1 MKTPSSPRRPP
12 RGIPLQYSG
21 GNISQSRAFGSRGLL
36 ANKSGRGYDR
46 VKRPIQHH
54 AFLTDAADV
63 KQIEQG
69 LLQLMEDFQ
78 TGNLRA
84 FG

>member
-1 MKTPSSPRRPP
+1 M
-12 RGIPLQYSG
+12 QYMQYGSG
-21 GNISQSRAFGSRGLL
+21 GDLFHSKAFGSRGLL
-36 ANKSGRGYDR
+36 ATKGFRP
-46 VKRPIQHH
+46 KRPVQHH
-54 AFLTDAADV
+54 TFLTDVADV